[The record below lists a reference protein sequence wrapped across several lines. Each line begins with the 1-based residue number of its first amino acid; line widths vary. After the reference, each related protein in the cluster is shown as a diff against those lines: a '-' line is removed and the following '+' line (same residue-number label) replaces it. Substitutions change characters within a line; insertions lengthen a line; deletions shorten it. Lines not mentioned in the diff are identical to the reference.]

1 MMRDQDEA
9 TPSGS
14 SGLHDLTDQ
23 VVERMCNAT
32 SDRLREVM
40 GRLVLHLHSFVR
52 EVGLTPEEWRTG
64 VDFLTRA
71 GQICDDRRQEF
82 ILLSDILG
90 VSMLVDA
97 VNHPAAPGIAESTVL
112 GPFYSGRQREL
123 ACGDSILLRPEPG
136 EPLWIQG
143 RITDGAKCAVA
154 DALIEVWQTAPNE
167 LYDVQDP
174 SQPEG
179 HLRATFRSDAQGAY
193 AFQTILPT
201 SYPIPDDGPAGQL
214 LTAMGRHPYR
224 PAHIHFLISAPGH
237 SSLVTHLF
245 IAGDPYLSS
254 DAVFGVKPSLVVQ
267 PELVE
272 GRLRVAYDFGLA
284 PIPLAPRAPVATTT
298 VETSHPA
305 ESCD

>member
-1 MMRDQDEA
+1 MMMDQDEA
-9 TPSGS
+9 SSSGS
-14 SGLHDLTDQ
+14 QVFHDLTNQ
-23 VVERMCNAT
+23 VVERMRNAP

-40 GRLVLHLHSFVR
+40 GRLVHHLHAFVR
-52 EVGLTPEEWRTG
+52 EVRMTQEEWRTG
-64 VDFLTRA
+64 VDFLTRT
-71 GQICDDRRQEF
+71 GQICDARRQEF

-97 VNHPAAPGIAESTVL
+97 VNHPAAPGLAESTVL

-123 ACGDSILLRPEPG
+123 AAGESILLRPEPG
-136 EPLWIQG
+136 EPLWMEG
-143 RITDGAKCAVA
+143 LITDAAARPVA
-154 DALIEVWQTAPNE
+154 GALIEVWQTAPNE

-174 SQPEG
+174 SQPDG
-179 HLRATFRSDAQGAY
+179 HLRATFRSDAGGAY

-224 PAHIHFLISAPGH
+224 PAHIHFLISALGCRT
-237 SSLVTHLF
+237 LVTHLF
-245 IAGDPYLSS
+245 IAGDPYLES

-267 PELVE
+267 PELAE

-284 PIPLAPRAPVATTT
+284 PMPP
-298 VETSHPA
+298 
-305 ESCD
+305 

>member
-1 MMRDQDEA
+1 MVDQDEVN
-9 TPSGS
+9 S
-14 SGLHDLTDQ
+14 STSSVFHDLTDQ
-23 VVERMCNAT
+23 VVERMRNAP

-40 GRLVLHLHSFVR
+40 SRLVHHVHDFVR
-52 EVGLTPEEWRTG
+52 EVGLTQEEWRTG
-64 VDFLTRA
+64 VDFLTRT
-71 GQICDDRRQEF
+71 GQKCDARRQEF

-97 VNHPAAPGIAESTVL
+97 VNHPAAPGVADSTVL

-123 ACGDSILLRPEPG
+123 ASGDSILLRPEPG
-136 EPLWIQG
+136 DPLWMEG
-143 RITDGAKCAVA
+143 FITDDGSRPVA

-167 LYDVQDP
+167 LYDVQDT

-179 HLRATFRSDAQGAY
+179 HLRATFRSDAAGAY

-224 PAHIHFLISAPGH
+224 PAHIHFLISAPGYRT
-237 SSLVTHLF
+237 LVTHLF
-245 IAGDPYLSS
+245 IGGDRYLES
-254 DAVFGVKPSLVVQ
+254 DAVFGVKPSLVVD
-267 PELVE
+267 PEFAE

-284 PIPLAPRAPVATTT
+284 SMPAAP
-298 VETSHPA
+298 
-305 ESCD
+305 